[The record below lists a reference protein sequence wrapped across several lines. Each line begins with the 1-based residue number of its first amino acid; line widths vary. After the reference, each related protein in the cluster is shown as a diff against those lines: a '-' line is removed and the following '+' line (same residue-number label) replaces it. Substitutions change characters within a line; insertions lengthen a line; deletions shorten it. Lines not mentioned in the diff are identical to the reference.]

1 MREIY
6 AAIAVAAVDMD
17 APRHPKGQ
25 AGATLMTAIGNLAGG
40 VLRVCVRPLG

>member
-6 AAIAVAAVDMD
+6 AAIAAAAVDVD
-17 APRHPKGQ
+17 APRYPKGQ
-25 AGATLMTAIGNLAGG
+25 AGVLLMTAIGNLAGG